1 MKHFHKF
8 LSIFML
14 LALVTAVFAT
24 PVLAFDGRAGN
35 DVTIKKGEVVN
46 DDLYVSAEN
55 FTLDGT
61 VKGDVFVMGSVITI
75 NGTVEGDLVAAGQAI
90 IINGKVADDARV
102 AGAAIQVGEGAEIS
116 DDLIAAGASV
126 ETQTGSTV
134 GGDLI
139 VGSAQ
144 ASLAGDV
151 AGDVTAGTSALE
163 LSGSF
168 GGDVHAFVDATE
180 EGNAGPN
187 PNMYMPDMPISI
199 PTVNAG
205 LTVDDSASIAGNLE
219 YTSTAEL
226 PIPSG
231 VVVGKVT
238 RTEPEVDMKTA
249 YVEPTS
255 GEKIMTWSF
264 DLLRSMVTLI
274 LFSLL
279 LGWLFPKFMKTLPE
293 GLRGQ
298 PWASLGWGIIAWAA
312 FFFAI
317 LALTLGMV
325 IGAILF
331 GMLTLGGLSG
341 AIVWVGLLS
350 LFALTVG
357 FVLVTSYLTKIIVGE
372 SIGKWIFARVNPALA
387 EHNFWPSIL
396 GIVVIVLVIGLLK
409 FPLLPFGF
417 LGWLLNFAVI
427 LFGLGALWLWGRG
440 MMEKKP
446 AVEVQ

>member
-1 MKHFHKF
+1 
-8 LSIFML
+8 
-14 LALVTAVFAT
+14 
-24 PVLAFDGRAGN
+24 
-35 DVTIKKGEVVN
+35 
-46 DDLYVSAEN
+46 
-55 FTLDGT
+55 
-61 VKGDVFVMGSVITI
+61 
-75 NGTVEGDLVAAGQAI
+75 
-90 IINGKVADDARV
+90 
-102 AGAAIQVGEGAEIS
+102 VGEGAEIS

-126 ETQTGSTV
+126 ENQTGSTV

-151 AGDVTAGTSALE
+151 AGNVTAGTGALE

-168 GGDVHAFVDATE
+168 GGDVYAFVDATE
-180 EGNAGPN
+180 GGNSGPN

-199 PTVNAG
+199 PSVNAG

-219 YTSTAEL
+219 YTSAADL

-231 VVVGKVT
+231 VVAGKVT
-238 RTEPEVDMKTA
+238 RTEPEAD
-249 YVEPTS
+249 VEPTS

-293 GLRGQ
+293 NLRSQ
-298 PWASLGWGIIAWAA
+298 PWASLGWGAITWAA

-317 LALTLGMV
+317 LALILVMV
-325 IGAILF
+325 IGAVLF
-331 GMLTLGGLSG
+331 GMLTLGGMSG

-350 LFALTVG
+350 LFTLTVG

-387 EHNFWPSIL
+387 EHKFWPSIL

-417 LGWLLNFAVI
+417 LGWLFNFAIV
-427 LFGLGALWLWGRG
+427 LFGLGALWIWGR
-440 MMEKKP
+440 EKLAKKP
-446 AVEVQ
+446 IVEVQ